1 MTCSSSPFIFPLQMH
16 GWKTVPACTLL
27 QGRRSHFHSTSCR
40 NSDSSVTE
48 ITGVGSSTSTTL
60 VCSTKV
66 WGAVL
71 IYASHGSALVIIP
84 GKPSEKKICP
94 GFSQEGKTKWDSGR
108 AARQKNVT
116 FFFFLQ
122 CCYVHCKLQIKKN
135 KIKFVVLVLPPVLP
149 TSRGQIPAD
158 SVTPFP

>member
-48 ITGVGSSTSTTL
+48 ITGVGSSTSTTS

-84 GKPSEKKICP
+84 GKPSEKKSVQGSVKRERLNGIVAELLDRKM
-94 GFSQEGKTKWDSGR
+94 SL
-108 AARQKNVT
+108 
-116 FFFFLQ
+116 FFFFYSAAM
-122 CCYVHCKLQIKKN
+122 CTANCRFK
-135 KIKFVVLVLPPVLP
+135 KIK
-149 TSRGQIPAD
+149 
-158 SVTPFP
+158 

>member
-48 ITGVGSSTSTTL
+48 ITGVGSSTSTTS

-84 GKPSEKKICP
+84 GKPSEKKSVQGSVKRERLNGIVAELLDRKM
-94 GFSQEGKTKWDSGR
+94 SL
-108 AARQKNVT
+108 
-116 FFFFLQ
+116 FFFLQ